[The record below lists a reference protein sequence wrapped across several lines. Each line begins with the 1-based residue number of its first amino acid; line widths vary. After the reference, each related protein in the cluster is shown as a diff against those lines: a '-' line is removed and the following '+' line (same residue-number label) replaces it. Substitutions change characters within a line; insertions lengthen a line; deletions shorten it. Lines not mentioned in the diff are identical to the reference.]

1 MWNLSSSYLRK
12 IINFNKIQNCSVIK
26 VNLDFLFIKIIR
38 YIGSMIAGLFHR
50 VVLSSGSALS
60 PWASVHDPN
69 DLRLKVG
76 EQIGCSTENDEDIA
90 DCLRGV
96 PLRELMAVELPEIR

>member
-1 MWNLSSSYLRK
+1 VPQRDLLRVCSISSHLLTVPFS
-12 IINFNKIQNCSVIK
+12 ST
-26 VNLDFLFIKIIR
+26 
-38 YIGSMIAGLFHR
+38 GLFHR

-69 DLRLKVG
+69 DLRTKIG
-76 EQIGCSTENDEDIA
+76 EQTGCSTEGDEDIA

-96 PLRELMAVELPEIR
+96 PLKSLMDVQLPEIR

>member
-1 MWNLSSSYLRK
+1 MSSSYLRK